1 MGFIVASLALKLDL
15 HKGTTALVITSAIM
29 YIIIKTDNFI
39 ALMVII
45 RGIIMELLFKII
57 GELAFVTFVAFL
69 AFVVV
74 ED

>member
-1 MGFIVASLALKLDL
+1 
-15 HKGTTALVITSAIM
+15 M

-57 GELAFVTFVAFL
+57 GELAFVTFVAYL